1 MDTCQ
6 YQTWPLLYVSIII
19 YFVYLLILRKF
30 YRLGRLIL
38 FCQNCTMT
46 TKTKKLNFIDLFSGC
61 GGFSTG
67 MELAGHRCLLG
78 VDFDKDAI
86 NTFNLNHKDAE
97 SFCGDIKKL
106 SKSKLEELLKGQ
118 SVDMVIGGPPCQGFS
133 TIGKGEATDDRNS
146 LFKEFVRIVKHT
158 DPKIVIFENV
168 TGILASKNKNT
179 LAQIFKC
186 FEDLGYKMDARVLS
200 SEEYGVPET
209 RRRTI
214 IIGSKNC
221 SLPIFPQITHGE
233 RGVMTLNTVGDA
245 FKDLRSEDGCIYNHD
260 VELAQLSKKIDFDRL
275 KCIPEGKYIRYKKD
289 EEKYLPKKLHFG
301 VNWEELGEGR
311 FRQAKLQRLDRNL
324 PSPTIL
330 TSRTS
335 YYHPV
340 ENRYLTPREAAACQ
354 SFPNEFIFTGS
365 TTSQFRQIGNAVP
378 PLMAMAIGEVV
389 KKMIS
394 FKGKSVEQDKQLNF
408 SKYAFRYNA
417 KPAA

>member
-1 MDTCQ
+1 
-6 YQTWPLLYVSIII
+6 
-19 YFVYLLILRKF
+19 
-30 YRLGRLIL
+30 
-38 FCQNCTMT
+38 MT

-67 MELAGHRCLLG
+67 MELSGHRCLLG

-86 NTFNLNHKDAE
+86 NTFKLNHKDAE
-97 SFCGDIKKL
+97 AFCGDIKNLTKQ
-106 SKSKLEELLKGQ
+106 KLEELLKGQ
-118 SVDMVIGGPPCQGFS
+118 SIDMVIGGPPCQGFS
-133 TIGKGEATDDRNS
+133 TIGKGQVADERNS
-146 LFKEFVRIVKHT
+146 LFKEFVRVVKT
-158 DPKIVIFENV
+158 TNPKIVIFENV
-168 TGILASKNKNT
+168 TGILASKNKNI
-179 LAQIFKC
+179 LAQIFKS

-214 IIGSKNC
+214 IMGSKNC
-221 SLPIFPQITHGE
+221 SAPIFPKITHGE
-233 RGVMTLNTVGDA
+233 RGKMPINTVGNA
-245 FKDLRSEDGCIYNHD
+245 FSDLSSVDGHTYNHEID
-260 VELAQLSKKIDFDRL
+260 QAQLSKQIDLKRL

-289 EEKYLPKKLHFG
+289 EEKYLPKNLRFE

-324 PSPTIL
+324 PSATIL

-378 PLMAMAIGEVV
+378 PLMAMAIGESV

-394 FKGKSVEQDKQLNF
+394 EKGKYKDSDQKNNF
-408 SKYAFRYNA
+408 SKFAFRYDA
-417 KPAA
+417 KPLA